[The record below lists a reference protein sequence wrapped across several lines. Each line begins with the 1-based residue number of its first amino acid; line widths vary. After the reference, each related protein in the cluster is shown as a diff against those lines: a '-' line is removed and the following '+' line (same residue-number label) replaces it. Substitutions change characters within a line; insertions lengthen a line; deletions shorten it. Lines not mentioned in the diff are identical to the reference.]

1 MTDGWVNSLKDSDI
15 EDLFINSLKSF
26 EVSSA
31 DFKNFLSFNNQLG
44 RLPILL
50 YLYNYKYQANSL
62 NTYSMIENY
71 DLNTQKSI
79 KETSIFRVQAQAV
92 PENEKKRLYSMF
104 VNHNLNED
112 KVPDIVILY
121 STSFPF
127 NISEN
132 KYTKMEKLNN
142 LAIYKKNE
150 IN

>member
-1 MTDGWVNSLKDSDI
+1 
-15 EDLFINSLKSF
+15 
-26 EVSSA
+26 
-31 DFKNFLSFNNQLG
+31 
-44 RLPILL
+44 
-50 YLYNYKYQANSL
+50 
-62 NTYSMIENY
+62 MIENY

-79 KETSIFRVQAQAV
+79 KETSIFRVQAQV
-92 PENEKKRLYSMF
+92 FPENEKKRLYSMF

-112 KVPDIVILY
+112 KVPDIVILNF
-121 STSFPF
+121 TSFPF